1 MTGNCALVRTASV
14 EIVDAG
20 ESFWVR
26 VPELCAVLDKQGFR
40 WRKRW
45 SPRVVGLTSAGVLWY
60 HALPKETPGSA
71 KAGPARLSAMTKS
84 NLKHNSVQLSEVTTL
99 EELDDCTLQ
108 ITPAAGQ
115 KSWVLRTNDIK
126 IHMKWCQ
133 AIRDCIALH
142 RWQAR
147 TQIGVRLGKGGQS
160 VVRRLDDSQDKSQR
174 LAVKIIDIAT
184 KSQMERE
191 AIATEITVMR
201 EISMTVSHENLVK
214 IHRVYEVDQMLYV
227 VMELGAGGDLYR
239 QLLRRGRFSERDA
252 ARTIK
257 QLMLALQA
265 LHAKKILHLDIK
277 LENILL
283 SSADDADA
291 RIMLADFGL
300 AQFMSSKQTQ
310 TQATMSGTVGYI
322 APEIVTSHSYSP
334 AADVFS
340 AGVVLFILLVGYPP
354 FCGDSKIEILL
365 KISRGDV
372 RFHANDWDSVSPAAM
387 ELVAKMLAARVQ
399 DRITVD
405 EVLAHPWIAVAAE

>member
-1 MTGNCALVRTASV
+1 MTGNCTFVRSTSV
-14 EIVDAG
+14 EMNAG

-26 VPELCAVLDKQGFR
+26 VPELCGVLDKQGFR

-45 SPRVVGLTSAGVLWY
+45 ISRVVGLTSAGVLWY
-60 HALPKETPGSA
+60 HALPKETSA
-71 KAGPARLSAMTKS
+71 LANSSSGVLSTMNKS
-84 NLKHNSVQLSEVTTL
+84 NVKHKSVQLMEATAL
-99 EELDDCTLQ
+99 EELDDRTLR

-115 KSWVLRTNDIK
+115 KPWVLRTNDIK
-126 IHMKWCQ
+126 THLKWCQ
-133 AIRDCIALH
+133 AIRDCIALY

-160 VVRRLDDSQDKSQR
+160 VVRRLDDSQDKNQR
-174 LAVKIIDIAT
+174 FAVKIIDIST
-184 KSQMERE
+184 KNQMERE
-191 AIATEITVMR
+191 EIATEITIMR
-201 EISMTVSHENLVK
+201 EIATTVSHENLVK

-239 QLLRRGRFSERDA
+239 QLLRRGRFSECVA

-257 QLMLALQA
+257 QLMSALEA
-265 LHAKKILHLDIK
+265 LHTKKILHLDVK

-283 SSADDADA
+283 SSDDDDA
-291 RIMLADFGL
+291 RVMLADFGL
-300 AQFMSSKQTQ
+300 AQFMSSKQSQ

-372 RFHANDWDSVSPAAM
+372 RFHSSDWDSISPSAV

-405 EVLAHPWIAVAAE
+405 EVLAHPWIATAE